1 MTFTDIWNTIFTEP
15 LLNLMLVFYHLCGD
29 NLGIAILLVAVI
41 TRLALIPF
49 TKKQTAMTRKM
60 AGLKPQLDELK
71 AKYGSN
77 PQKLSEEQTKLY
89 KKVGYNPLG
98 CLVTLIP
105 QLVVLSVLI
114 VVIRNVSENKL
125 DGVYPFIQ
133 NWFITGE
140 DFAINTNFLF
150 WDLTKSYSTIGAEF
164 GKFSMQAISYLILAL
179 LVGVSQYITT
189 IFTQKMQN
197 PTNVVPEKKSPK
209 KKDEP
214 VSPEA
219 LQAKMMKSM
228 NLILPL
234 STVFI
239 AVSAS
244 SALSVYW
251 IVQSLMLVAQ
261 YWILDWDKTK
271 AGVQNLYTKYFKK
284 SK

>member
-1 MTFTDIWNTIFTEP
+1 MTITEIWNMIFTEP

-29 NLGIAILLVAVI
+29 NLGIAILFVAVI

-140 DFAINTNFLF
+140 DFTINTNFLF

-197 PTNVVPEKKSPK
+197 PTNVVPEKKSSK

-219 LQAKMMKSM
+219 LQGKMMKSM

>member
-15 LLNLMLVFYHLCGD
+15 LLNLMLVFYHICGD

-114 VVIRNVSENKL
+114 VVIRNVTDNKL

-133 NWFITGE
+133 TWFTSAA
-140 DFAINTNFLF
+140 DFSINTKFLF
-150 WDLTKSYSTIGAEF
+150 WDLTKSYSMVGAEF
-164 GKFSMQAISYLILAL
+164 GKFSIQAISYLILAL

-189 IFTQKMQN
+189 VFTQKMQN
-197 PTNVVPEKKSPK
+197 PVNVVPEKKNPK

-219 LQAKMMKSM
+219 LQGKMMKSM

>member
-1 MTFTDIWNTIFTEP
+1 MIP
-15 LLNLMLVFYHLCGD
+15 L
-29 NLGIAILLVAVI
+29 
-41 TRLALIPF
+41 TR
-49 TKKQTAMTRKM
+49 KQTDMTRKM

-71 AKYGSN
+71 KKYSSN

-89 KKVGYNPLG
+89 KKSGYNPLG
-98 CLVTLIP
+98 CLGTLIP

-114 VVIRNVSENKL
+114 VVIRNVTNNQL
-125 DGVYPFIQ
+125 VGVYPFIQ
-133 NWFITGE
+133 NWFTSAA
-140 DFAINTNFLF
+140 DFSINTRFLL
-150 WDLTKSYSTIGAEF
+150 WDLTKSYTGITCFSGAE
-164 GKFSMQAISYLILAL
+164 GCVPEVAKFSMDAILYLILAV

-197 PTNVVPEKKSPK
+197 PVNVVPEKKKEK
-209 KKDEP
+209 KKGEP

-219 LQAKMMKSM
+219 LQGQMTKSM
-228 NLILPL
+228 NFILPF
-234 STVFI
+234 STIFI

>member
-15 LLNLMLVFYHLCGD
+15 LLNLMLVFYHICGD
-29 NLGIAILLVAVI
+29 NLGVAILLVAVI

-114 VVIRNVSENKL
+114 VVIRNVTENKL
-125 DGVYPFIQ
+125 EGVYPFIQ
-133 NWFITGE
+133 NWFTSAEG
-140 DFAINTNFLF
+140 FSINTNFLF

-164 GKFSMQAISYLILAL
+164 GKFSIQAISYLILAL

-197 PTNVVPEKKSPK
+197 PTNVVPEKKSSK

>member
-15 LLNLMLVFYHLCGD
+15 LLNLMLVFYHICGD

-140 DFAINTNFLF
+140 DFAINTSFLF

-164 GKFSMQAISYLILAL
+164 GKFSIQAISYLILAL

-219 LQAKMMKSM
+219 LQGKMMKSM

>member
-15 LLNLMLVFYHLCGD
+15 LLNLMLVFYHICGD
-29 NLGIAILLVAVI
+29 NLGVAILLVAVI